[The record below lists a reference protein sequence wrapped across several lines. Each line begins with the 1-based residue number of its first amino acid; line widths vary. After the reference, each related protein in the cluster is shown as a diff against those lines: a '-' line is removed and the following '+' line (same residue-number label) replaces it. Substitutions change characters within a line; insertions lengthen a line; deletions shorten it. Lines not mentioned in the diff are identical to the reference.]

1 MVHLV
6 TSVLSLFSGVRASYN
21 ETFCITSTTW
31 GKWSHEDDC
40 RFGGK
45 LPKVRIEKDL
55 HLDDYSRASKA
66 LVVNV

>member
-1 MVHLV
+1 MVHPV
-6 TSVLSLFSGVRASYN
+6 TSVLSFSSGSRASYN

-45 LPKVRIEKDL
+45 LPKLHIEEAKTQQFGG
-55 HLDDYSRASKA
+55 
-66 LVVNV
+66 V